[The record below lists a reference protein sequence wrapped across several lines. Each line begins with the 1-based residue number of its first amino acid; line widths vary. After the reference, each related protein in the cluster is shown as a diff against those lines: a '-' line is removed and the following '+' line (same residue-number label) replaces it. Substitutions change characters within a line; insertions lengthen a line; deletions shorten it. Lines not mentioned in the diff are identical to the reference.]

1 MINDR
6 YMSGPYT
13 MDSYIRGYNDG
24 FYSGTKRNPYLDVS
38 PEARG
43 YVDGY
48 AAGREDSSVS
58 RFGEVERQK
67 VQVSQRERGLRMSRG
82 QFSMSEGEL
91 VDIEPIVN
99 VNLPQ
104 KATGQQHEEVRFE
117 AFNMGIDHQS
127 DGSDLGQDL
136 RDQDFDHWM
145 EWVRDEMAPNWLDE
159 TEDGRYDLDGFD
171 NPVLQRLAESAQE
184 GYAAGWQHALTP
196 EAPINSDDDINLTAT
211 EIERS
216 REWNRGWEE
225 CQASDTPCP
234 TADDH
239 DYGGF
244 HDDDKVE

>member
-24 FYSGTKRNPYLDVS
+24 FYSGVNHNPYLDVS

-91 VDIEPIVN
+91 VNIEPIN
-99 VNLPQ
+99 VVEPPP
-104 KATGQQHEEVRFE
+104 KATGQEHEEVGGI
-117 AFNMGIDHQS
+117 AF
-127 DGSDLGQDL
+127 
-136 RDQDFDHWM
+136 
-145 EWVRDEMAPNWLDE
+145 
-159 TEDGRYDLDGFD
+159 
-171 NPVLQRLAESAQE
+171 
-184 GYAAGWQHALTP
+184 
-196 EAPINSDDDINLTAT
+196 
-211 EIERS
+211 
-216 REWNRGWEE
+216 
-225 CQASDTPCP
+225 
-234 TADDH
+234 
-239 DYGGF
+239 
-244 HDDDKVE
+244 